1 MAVEVTL
8 APVVERPSV
17 SVVVPFAGSAAELS
31 RLLDSLS
38 TMALRPGDELIV
50 ADNRAAG
57 RSPAAASSEPARTAV
72 RLVPA
77 RGIRTPA
84 YARNR
89 GAREASGTW
98 LVFIDADTTPSP
110 SLLDAYFDPVPEAS
124 TAVLAGGIVD
134 VAASGS
140 LAARHSASREQMSD
154 RATLERAGR
163 PYAQTANC
171 AVLRS
176 AFVATGGF
184 EETARAGEDADL
196 CFRLALA
203 GWGLERRT
211 AAGVSHRTRE
221 TLPALLSQVARHGS
235 GAAWLN
241 RRYPGEFAAPG
252 PRELAARFARD
263 GGAALAALRRG
274 DREAAS
280 MAALEIVTGCAFEL
294 GRLLP
299 NRPRR
304 SA

>member
-17 SVVVPFAGSAAELS
+17 SVVVPFAGSPAELA
-31 RLLDSLS
+31 RLLDALS
-38 TMALRPGDELIV
+38 RVARRPGDELIV

-57 RSPAAASSEPARTAV
+57 ASPSLGPLAARLIPAN
-72 RLVPA
+72 
-77 RGIRTPA
+77 GIRTPA

-89 GAREASGTW
+89 GAREATATW

-110 SLLDAYFDPVPEAS
+110 SLLDAYFDPRPEAS

-134 VAASGS
+134 VASGGGI
-140 LAARHSASREQMSD
+140 AARHSVGREQMSE

-176 AFVATGGF
+176 AFVAAGGF

-203 GWGLERRT
+203 GWGLERRPV
-211 AAGVSHRTRE
+211 AGVAHRTRE
-221 TLPALLSQVARHGS
+221 TLPALLSQLVRHGS

-241 RRYPGEFAAPG
+241 RRYPGEFAAPR

-274 DREAAS
+274 ERDAAA
-280 MAALEIVTGCAFEL
+280 MAALGIVTGCAFEL

-299 NRPRR
+299 NTPRR
-304 SA
+304 SP